1 MPEFFLNNGKIG
13 SLQPQSG
20 STIKADDEFLKK
32 YDVNNNSV
40 WDSDEIQQFM
50 QDLYSAD
57 VDGDGVISQN
67 ESISWFAKVTN
78 STEQ

>member
-32 YDVNNNSV
+32 YGS
-40 WDSDEIQQFM
+40 EKM
-50 QDLYSAD
+50 QELLSL
-57 VDGDGVISQN
+57 
-67 ESISWFAKVTN
+67 AK
-78 STEQ
+78 EERRGLFR